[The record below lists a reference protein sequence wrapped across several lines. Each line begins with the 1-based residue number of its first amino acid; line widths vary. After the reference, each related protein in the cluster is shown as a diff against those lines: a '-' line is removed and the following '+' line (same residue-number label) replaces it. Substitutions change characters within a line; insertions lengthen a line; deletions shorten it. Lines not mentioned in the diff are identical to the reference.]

1 MRSIPATSSPEG
13 STCHAASIVRPVS
26 LGDER
31 YDLRGS
37 EVRTLAT
44 VGAFRVVP
52 IDDLRGHGERAA
64 DLWHG
69 DLEHLRSEG
78 LLRHVAS
85 VDRESGTDLVT
96 LTDRGAS
103 CSNRIA
109 LRPRST
115 SDVP

>member
-1 MRSIPATSSPEG
+1 M
-13 STCHAASIVRPVS
+13 
-26 LGDER
+26 
-31 YDLRGS
+31 
-37 EVRTLAT
+37 
-44 VGAFRVVP
+44 VP

-96 LTDRGAS
+96 LTERGRELLES
-103 CSNRIA
+103 HRSP
-109 LRPRST
+109 RPRST